1 MIMMPINPA
10 FRYYFALLLLQ
21 AIPGRLSMST
31 AFKSAMITLGVRS
44 FAGSKFLPF
53 EFDPDDKVSD
63 VKEKIAKSPLCKGAK
78 PMLEYN
84 GLELADGR
92 TLSYY
97 GVKEPGVL
105 RICE

>member
-1 MIMMPINPA
+1 
-10 FRYYFALLLLQ
+10 
-21 AIPGRLSMST
+21 
-31 AFKSAMITLGVRS
+31 MITLKVRS
-44 FAGSKFLPF
+44 LIGSKFLLF
-53 EFDPDDKVSD
+53 AFDPDDNVSD
-63 VKEKIAKSPLCKGAK
+63 VKEKIAKSPLCKGVK

-97 GVKEPGVL
+97 DVKEPGVL

>member
-1 MIMMPINPA
+1 MKENNKNKECTE
-10 FRYYFALLLLQ
+10 
-21 AIPGRLSMST
+21 IPGIAVDCARSHSLPIFQQS
-31 AFKSAMITLGVRS
+31 SAMITLRVRS
-44 FAGSKFLPF
+44 FAGSKFLTF
-53 EFDPDDKVSD
+53 EFDLDDNVSD
-63 VKEKIAKSPLCKGAK
+63 VKEKIAKSPLCKGVK

>member
-1 MIMMPINPA
+1 
-10 FRYYFALLLLQ
+10 
-21 AIPGRLSMST
+21 
-31 AFKSAMITLGVRS
+31 MITLGVRS
-44 FAGSKFLPF
+44 FTGSKFLPF
-53 EFDPDDKVSD
+53 EFDPDDNVSD
-63 VKEKIAKSPLCKGAK
+63 VKEKIAKSPLCKGVK

-105 RICE
+105 HICE